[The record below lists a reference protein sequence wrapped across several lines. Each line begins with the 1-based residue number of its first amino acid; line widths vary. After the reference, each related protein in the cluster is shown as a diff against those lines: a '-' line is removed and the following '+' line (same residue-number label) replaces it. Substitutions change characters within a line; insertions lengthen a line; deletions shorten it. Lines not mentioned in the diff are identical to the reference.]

1 MTEGQGETS
10 RPPAMS
16 PSTDI
21 LPRPTDILP
30 PSALPTPPAPPTPVA
45 AASDPP
51 PSLTAQIPLASTRR
65 LLAESFDLLTRSSR
79 EMRRASFYIGLIVLG
94 TAGPFAVAT
103 LAREAVGFD
112 MDFEGYLALTGATD
126 GLLGL
131 LGLLAFVGIAVAAV
145 EARSMAMGLLGSR
158 MAAHPI
164 SIRGALARSRQTF
177 WRAIVASIV
186 VAIPVA
192 LVQSAV
198 SLVVDPLFGLAAEAS
213 LITSTLVSAVV
224 GAPFA
229 YVLAGVVLGDVDPFE
244 AVRRS
249 FRVYRVR
256 RPAASIV
263 AVFETITAL
272 LLVLGL
278 GAGLDVVFRLF
289 GALGLGIESDAV
301 GLAVTVVGV
310 AAIVFAFGTLLF
322 TVMAITIAPQ
332 VVMFVGLTHTTVGLD
347 RVRASAPDDPAV
359 RRLGSPRFLW
369 LSRLMLVGF
378 AVGAIGLG
386 LVVQAAIG

>member
-1 MTEGQGETS
+1 
-10 RPPAMS
+10 MS
-16 PSTDI
+16 SSTDI
-21 LPRPTDILP
+21 LPP
-30 PSALPTPPAPPTPVA
+30 PALAPPTPVD
-45 AASDPP
+45 AASDEPR
-51 PSLTAQIPLASTRR
+51 PSLAAQIPLVSTGR

-79 EMRRASFYIGLIVLG
+79 DMRRASFYIGLIVLG
-94 TAGPFAVAT
+94 TAGPFALAT
-103 LAREAVGFD
+103 LARESVGFD
-112 MDFEGYLALTGATD
+112 MSFEGYLALTGATD

-131 LGLLAFVGIAVAAV
+131 LGLLAFVGIAVAGV

-213 LITSTLVSAVV
+213 LITSTLVSAVA

-249 FRVYRVR
+249 FRVYRAR

-289 GALGLGIESDAV
+289 GALGLGVESDAL
-301 GLAVTVVGV
+301 GLAVTYVGV
-310 AAIVFAFGTLLF
+310 VAIVFAFGTLLF

-332 VVMFVGLTHTTVGLD
+332 VVMFVGLTHTTMGLD
-347 RVRASAPDDPAV
+347 RVRAGALDDPAV
-359 RRLGSPRFLW
+359 RRPGRPGFRW
-369 LSRLMLVGF
+369 MSRLMLVGF
-378 AVGAIGLG
+378 VIGAVGLG
-386 LVVQAAIG
+386 LVVQVAIG